1 VKKSWHA
8 DKKLHRVLM
17 NQLGGV
23 GPVEAL
29 AFAADAVVAGVV
41 DGKRKS

>member
-1 VKKSWHA
+1 
-8 DKKLHRVLM
+8 M

-29 AFAADAVVAGVV
+29 AFAADAAVAAVVG
-41 DGKRKS
+41 GKGKS